1 MNPLAHGPAAR
12 RRCRRRTAFLAPAT
26 LTLVVIALVTALSLL
41 WVLDDPPPGAAFPD
55 DYCLPTT
62 MQECGCTTGA
72 TPPTGQATDDDEVL
86 ADEQLDYREE
96 EFTHNGTTSTYR
108 VFDSGIDR
116 SRPVGVVIR
125 LHGDGAYEYL
135 GPGTLDSC
143 LAAVAAAHNM
153 VLVHP
158 LTPSEDLTWWTTL
171 TPNVGWLQALY
182 HEQIAPLERVD
193 ADQVWWM
200 GYSGGAELI
209 TYGLLPRAGEVVT
222 GGAIMVGGGG
232 APDTTLETTVPREE
246 IEGLRL
252 HWATGIHDTGDDP
265 AASFDALSA
274 ARAGAQ
280 HYRNLGFGT

>member
-200 GYSGGAELI
+200 GYSGGRGADHLRVAAACGRGRHRRGDHGRRWRGAGHDAGDHGAEGGDRGPPTAL
-209 TYGLLPRAGEVVT
+209 GDRDPRH
-222 GGAIMVGGGG
+222 
-232 APDTTLETTVPREE
+232 R
-246 IEGLRL
+246 R
-252 HWATGIHDTGDDP
+252 
-265 AASFDALSA
+265 
-274 ARAGAQ
+274 
-280 HYRNLGFGT
+280 